1 MNFFSSM
8 NINDNSVLDI
18 LNKLIIVN
26 RLSKSQILQMVNL
39 VPISKDI
46 KELKENLKWETY
58 WNK

>member
-46 KELKENLKWETY
+46 NELKENLKWETY

>member
-1 MNFFSSM
+1 M

>member
-1 MNFFSSM
+1 M

-26 RLSKSQILQMVNL
+26 RLSKSQILQMVDL

-46 KELKENLKWETY
+46 KELKENIKWENY
-58 WNK
+58 